1 MFSKK
6 IISFIECSYLRIEQN
21 FSFYQ
26 QITRDE
32 LKFTKFIGRLRKKFS
47 NLFSNILRTQL
58 VLKGI
63 IADEEWHDIK
73 EHIQYDYLQDN
84 NFSELKEAE
93 LIKERLDMLGQIENY
108 VGTFYSKKWVQQNV
122 LRMTDSE
129 IESMKDEMNKEAGM
143 DTSDGGVSVPQ
154 DTDGV
159 TRYPSIDG
167 SPISGDDLDAYDG
180 APPSDNGDN

>member
-1 MFSKK
+1 M
-6 IISFIECSYLRIEQN
+6 
-21 FSFYQ
+21 
-26 QITRDE
+26 T
-32 LKFTKFIGRLRKKFS
+32 
-47 NLFSNILRTQL
+47 
-58 VLKGI
+58 
-63 IADEEWHDIK
+63 DEEWYDIK

-154 DTDGV
+154 DTDG
-159 TRYPSIDG
+159 T
-167 SPISGDDLDAYDG
+167 
-180 APPSDNGDN
+180 